1 MTTDSSTAAA
11 TDPRDR
17 VHAVRH
23 RYAHRG
29 DRATV
34 QDVAYT
40 LYLAAVLGA
49 VYVAPVVY
57 LLRTTEALVS
67 LPSAEAA
74 APAACLVAAAAVW
87 GAQLAGRYGGPL
99 VLKPFLLHVFMS
111 TDLSPADYLGT
122 LARRR
127 LAYAGLGTLLLV
139 CTTTFLATD
148 LYDRPGS
155 ALLPQGLA
163 VAAGIGAVA
172 PAAWLWG
179 QVRTVRENALLAAA
193 VAAAA
198 ALVALLGRS
207 PLLGGG
213 GLWLLTGTLATTAA
227 LLGRAAL
234 RSVRTVDL
242 TRLARESARAA
253 EAQAFA
259 WTGTLHHALD
269 LYRPQPRGLTTA
281 LTRPDGRLRG
291 HLAQGAVR
299 ALRTP
304 GRALA
309 AAVSLPVGGVLLT
322 LGVAAPD
329 ARTATLSWTAGA
341 VAVHLGSG
349 WVGEGWRGLRD
360 ELTLAPL
367 LGEWW
372 GGVLARTLA
381 WPAVAV
387 AVPVGL
393 AGTLTAAA
401 RLPLQDTDPAETALL
416 AAGTVV
422 LALGARFLREMKTNL
437 PVELLLP
444 LITPLGDL
452 SALRVFLWQFDGL
465 VVVLAGVLVMAAM
478 PTASGAALVAVAAAA
493 CCVRAGLRRT
503 GWSLRPLASRLGKA

>member
-1 MTTDSSTAAA
+1 MTTDSITAVEA
-11 TDPRDR
+11 DPRDR

-34 QDVAYT
+34 QDWAYT
-40 LYLAAVLGA
+40 VYLGVILGA

-57 LLRTTEALVS
+57 LVRTTEALVP
-67 LPSAEAA
+67 LPTAEAA
-74 APAACLVAAAAVW
+74 TPVACLVAAAVIG
-87 GAQLAGRYGGPL
+87 GAQLTGRFWGPL

-111 TDLSPADYLGT
+111 TDLSPTDYLGT
-122 LARRR
+122 IARRR
-127 LAYAGLGTLLLV
+127 LAYAGIGTLLLL
-139 CTTTFLATD
+139 CTATFLATD

-155 ALLPQGLA
+155 PLLPQGLA
-163 VAAGIGAVA
+163 VAAGIAVVA

-179 QVRTVRENALLAAA
+179 QVRTVRENVLLASA

-198 ALVALLGRS
+198 TVVALLGRS
-207 PLLGGG
+207 ALLGGSG
-213 GLWLLTGTLATTAA
+213 PWLLTVVLAAA
-227 LLGRAAL
+227 AVLLGRSAL

-253 EAQAFA
+253 EAQTFA

-299 ALRTP
+299 ALRTR

-309 AAVSLPVGGVLLT
+309 AAVFLPAGGALVT

-329 ARTATLSWTAGA
+329 ARTATLSWTVGA
-341 VAVHLGSG
+341 VAVYLGSG

-381 WPAVAV
+381 WPVAAVV
-387 AVPVGL
+387 VPVGL
-393 AGTLTAAA
+393 AATVTVLSHG
-401 RLPLQDTDPAETALL
+401 PFQDIGPVEPALL
-416 AAGTVV
+416 TAGTVV
-422 LALGARFLREMKTNL
+422 LALGARLLREMKSNL

-444 LITPLGDL
+444 IITPLGDL
-452 SALRVFLWQFDGL
+452 SALRVFVWQFDGL
-465 VVVLAGVLVMAAM
+465 VVVLAGVLTMNAM
-478 PTASGAALVAVAAAA
+478 PTAPAAALLATAATTCCTWAA
-493 CCVRAGLRRT
+493 LRRT
-503 GWSLRPLASRLGKA
+503 GWPLRPLASRLRKA